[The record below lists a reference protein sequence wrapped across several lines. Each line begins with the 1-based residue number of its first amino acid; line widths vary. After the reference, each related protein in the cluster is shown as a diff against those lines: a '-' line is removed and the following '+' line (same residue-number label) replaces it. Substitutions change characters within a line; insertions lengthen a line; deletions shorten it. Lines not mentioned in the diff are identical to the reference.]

1 MPFSLKEKAVAMEE
15 KFERYRKLLKKRK
28 SYDPSI
34 DVDWDAD
41 PVIAEMVDI
50 MADDVDDTVEFLAS
64 CTGDEFSWLS
74 EIFDEIVIRTQ
85 SRKLVDALYETARR
99 FPDECEA
106 DGIMSFI
113 DEARDRLQSAK
124 AGNTRNESALE

>member
-1 MPFSLKEKAVAMEE
+1 MEE

-28 SYDPSI
+28 SYDPSV
-34 DVDWDAD
+34 DVDWDTD

-50 MADDVDDTVEFLAS
+50 MADDVDDTVEFLGG

-74 EIFDEIVIRTQ
+74 EIFDEIVARTQ
-85 SRKLVDALYETARR
+85 SQKLVDALYEAACR
-99 FPDECEA
+99 FPEECEV

-124 AGNTRNESALE
+124 DSQELEPDDE

>member
-1 MPFSLKEKAVAMEE
+1 MEE

-28 SYDPSI
+28 SYDPSV
-34 DVDWDAD
+34 DVDWDTD

-50 MADDVDDTVEFLAS
+50 MADDVDDTVKFLGG

-74 EIFDEIVIRTQ
+74 EIFDEIVARTQ
-85 SRKLVDALYETARR
+85 SQKLVDALYEAARR
-99 FPDECEA
+99 FPEECEA

-124 AGNTRNESALE
+124 DSQELEPDNE